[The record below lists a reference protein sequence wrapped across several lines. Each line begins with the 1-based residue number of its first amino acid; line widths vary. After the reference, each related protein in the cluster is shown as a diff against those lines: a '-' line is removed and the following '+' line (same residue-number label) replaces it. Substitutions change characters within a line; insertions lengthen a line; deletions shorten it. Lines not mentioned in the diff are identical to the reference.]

1 MVLYGP
7 GPQLPIFFPE
17 SGFVKPLHFVGSRY
31 SGLPFCR
38 LIMADHQASL
48 FIPFQSFSI
57 LVSRGMER
65 IFEGVFLKA
74 VFAWQDWN
82 GWSRGFARCS
92 ELTIEQW
99 FGQLRVQMASA
110 QFTARQVLA
119 SSGAPAAENRKGAE
133 PPQASYRGTCR
144 SRSLMFSASFLMGLL
159 CPLDS
164 LSCFVNDCQFP
175 EES

>member
-7 GPQLPIFFPE
+7 GPQLPIIFPE

-48 FIPFQSFSI
+48 FIPFHPFSI

-110 QFTARQVLA
+110 QFTARQYWQ
-119 SSGAPAAENRKGAE
+119 AAARRLLRTGKELNRLK
-133 PPQASYRGTCR
+133 PPTRDLQKPLTDVQCLVSDGP
-144 SRSLMFSASFLMGLL
+144 SVSFGLFVML
-159 CPLDS
+159 CH
-164 LSCFVNDCQFP
+164 DCPFP